1 MEKILATG
9 ISGTIGSKLPSN
21 VLPLTL
27 DLSYEFTL
35 DPELTNAK
43 AVIHLAGVVGNVN
56 VLKDPDYAYKVN
68 VIGTMNLAKMIAN
81 YTDAKFIYVSS
92 SHVYKK
98 SLEKHLESSVVE
110 PISVYAEQKAR
121 GEQEVIEI
129 FKNYPERLVIIRVF
143 SLLDWTLPDFTLG
156 GMARKIYLSQSQN
169 KIKFSDD
176 VRDFLSS
183 RDVANG
189 IYRISTDEYASGVI
203 NLCTGKETSVGRAIE
218 EMFSQTNFEGI
229 RALLEPGNSE
239 TPYIVGD
246 NTRFLDLF
254 PDQNLDWDSK
264 FGVETLPHP

>member
-9 ISGTIGSKLPSN
+9 ISGTIGSKLQNN

-27 DLSYEFTL
+27 DLSKEFML

-68 VIGTMNLAKMIAN
+68 VIGTINLARMIAN

-98 SLEKHLESSVVE
+98 SLEKRVESSVVE
-110 PISVYAEQKAR
+110 PISLYADQKAR
-121 GEQEVIEI
+121 GEQEAIEI
-129 FKNYPERLVIIRVF
+129 FKNYPERLLIIRVF

-156 GMARKIYLSQSQN
+156 GMARKIYMSQSQN

-189 IYRISTDEYASGVI
+189 IYKVSTGKNVSGVI
-203 NLCTGKETSVGRAIE
+203 NLCTGKEKSVAKAIE
-218 EMFSQTNFEGI
+218 EMFSQTKFEGI
-229 RALLEPGNSE
+229 RALIEPGNSE

-246 NTRFLDLF
+246 NSKFLGLF
-254 PDQNLDWDSK
+254 PDQNLKWDSK
-264 FGVETLPHP
+264 FGIEALPHP